1 MISKKDIRKISHMPP
16 TTAFDVVFKKG
27 KDSCIKLYIDAVVSA
42 WKRRVETEHQ
52 RSKKMKKMYKL

>member
-1 MISKKDIRKISHMPP
+1 MISKKIIRKISHISR
-16 TTAFDVVFKKG
+16 TTAFDVVFEKG
-27 KDSCIKLYIDAVVSA
+27 KDPCIKLYIDAVMSA